1 MLRQNPYLILMGAL
15 DFTASDLAFNRRGE
29 LSQRQRE
36 KLQKYRLTL
45 AKNWGIGLLAISLI
59 GLLVGLPS
67 ALLVLEL
74 LLIGGLML
82 MTWLRLSADLAGYV
96 QRASGCARFSP
107 VSPLGA
113 YLIVGDQRFAI
124 SRRAY
129 EAFSA
134 GRCYR
139 LYYAPI
145 SRTILSAEML

>member
-1 MLRQNPYLILMGAL
+1 M
-15 DFTASDLAFNRRGE
+15 
-29 LSQRQRE
+29 
-36 KLQKYRLTL
+36 KYRLTL
-45 AKNWGIGLLAISLI
+45 GKNWGIGLLAISLI
-59 GLLVGLPS
+59 GLLVGFPS
-67 ALLVLEL
+67 AL
-74 LLIGGLML
+74 LML